1 MSLIAPL
8 LVQIALTL
16 GLVGLVGVSRIGALR
31 RREVPLA
38 AVAASNDAWPEPV
51 RLISNN
57 YANQFETPVL
67 FYVLVLLALHLGAT
81 GPGLVVTAW
90 IFVASRLAHSLIHL
104 NGNNVRLRFNA
115 FAVGTLALLAMA
127 VQLGFTAF
135 S

>member
-1 MSLIAPL
+1 MSLIVPL

-16 GLVGLVGVSRIGALR
+16 VLICLVGVSRIGALR
-31 RREVPLA
+31 RREVSLT

-90 IFVASRLAHSLIHL
+90 VFVASRLVHTLTHL
-104 NGNNVRLRFNA
+104 NGNNVRRRFNA
-115 FAVGTLALLAMA
+115 FAVGALALLALG
-127 VQLGFTAF
+127 VQVGITAF
-135 S
+135 T